1 MQEMASVEIL
11 VFGDVKGCSFED
23 FDFRRRGA
31 WGALLPYTPS
41 GDGCERVVT
50 LSRSPG
56 AGLAGISVSDDAG
69 NCFGGDAGFR
79 RREGLFE

>member
-1 MQEMASVEIL
+1 MEML
-11 VFGDVKGCSFED
+11 VFGGEKGCSDENLVSD
-23 FDFRRRGA
+23 GVGVGRSA
-31 WGALLPYTPS
+31 PLHPS

-79 RREGLFE
+79 R